1 MDRDSL
7 ENLVD
12 YWFWEVN
19 HLRPSASLII
29 VGTRAD
35 ERDQMLWFDSLD
47 PSASDQT
54 ADRPLP
60 KDVVLSEAGLKVARD
75 LGALFY
81 IEVDLYQ
88 DDSRQDLSCC
98 SITCTKDVQRPR
110 ATATPSKS
118 RKKNASSKKASKK
131 PKNATES
138 RPFAEAFE
146 EQEQQQQQ
154 NALCGGLSLSELRSA
169 LSVEM
174 KALAKSKKKT
184 G

>member
-131 PKNATES
+131 QKNATES